1 MTVNLIE
8 INTSL
13 IWFILAAYGL
23 TQILVYS
30 KIFERVRPTR
40 DQWGLIGY
48 MANCSMCMGF
58 WVGMFLFFINGFT
71 ELFTFDYNIGNM
83 FICGWVSSGSSYF
96 LSMLLNDEGLKIQG
110 SKTTCECSTTQRSKL

>member
-1 MTVNLIE
+1 MTFM
-8 INTSL
+8 NTSTELDL
-13 IWFILAAYGL
+13 IYFILTAYGL

-30 KIFERVRPTR
+30 KVFEKVRPAR

-83 FICGWVSSGSSYF
+83 FVCGWISSGTSYF

-110 SKTTCECSTTQRSKL
+110 SKTTCKCITKQRGEL

>member
-1 MTVNLIE
+1 MTLIYME
-8 INTSL
+8 IDL
-13 IWFILAAYGL
+13 IYFILAAYGL

-30 KIFERVRPTR
+30 KIFEKIRPAR
-40 DQWGLIGY
+40 DQYGLIGY

-83 FICGWVSSGSSYF
+83 FICGWISSGSSYF

-110 SKTTCECSTTQRSKL
+110 SKTICKCITKQRGEL

>member
-8 INTSL
+8 INSDL
-13 IWFILAAYGL
+13 IWFVLAAYGL

-30 KIFERVRPTR
+30 KVFEKIRPNR

-83 FICGWVSSGSSYF
+83 FVCGWISSGTSYF

>member
-1 MTVNLIE
+1 M
-8 INTSL
+8 NTSTELDL
-13 IWFILAAYGL
+13 IYFILTAYGL

-30 KIFERVRPTR
+30 KVFEKVRPAR

-58 WVGMFLFFINGFT
+58 WVGMFLFFVNGFT

-83 FICGWVSSGSSYF
+83 FVCGWISSGTSYF
-96 LSMLLNDEGLKIQG
+96 LSMLLNDEGLKVQG
-110 SKTTCECSTTQRSKL
+110 NKTTCNCTSKKRGEL

>member
-8 INTSL
+8 INSDL
-13 IWFILAAYGL
+13 IWFVLAAYGL

-30 KIFERVRPTR
+30 KVFEKIRPNR

-58 WVGMFLFFINGFT
+58 WVGIFLFFINGFT

-83 FICGWVSSGSSYF
+83 FVCGWISSGTSYF

>member
-1 MTVNLIE
+1 MTVNLVE
-8 INTSL
+8 INSDL
-13 IWFILAAYGL
+13 IWFVLTAYGL

-30 KIFERVRPTR
+30 KIFEKVRPNR

-83 FICGWVSSGSSYF
+83 FVCGWISSGTSYF
-96 LSMLLNDEGLKIQG
+96 LSMILNDEGLKIQG
-110 SKTTCECSTTQRSKL
+110 QKTDCCCSSNQRGEL

>member
-1 MTVNLIE
+1 ME
-8 INTSL
+8 IVFIQL
-13 IWFILAAYGL
+13 ELQLFWFILSAYGL

-30 KIFERVRPTR
+30 KIFETIRPKR

-83 FICGWVSSGSSYF
+83 FICGWLSSGTSYF
-96 LSMLLNDEGLKIQG
+96 LSMLLNDGGIKIEG
-110 SKTTCECSTTQRSKL
+110 SKETCDCTQRSQL

>member
-1 MTVNLIE
+1 VAFNFIQVELD
-8 INTSL
+8 L
-13 IWFILAAYGL
+13 IWFILTAYGL

-30 KIFERVRPTR
+30 KIFEQVRPTR

-83 FICGWVSSGSSYF
+83 FICGWISSGSSYF
-96 LSMLLNDEGLKIQG
+96 LSMILNDEGLKIQG
-110 SKTTCECSTTQRSKL
+110 QKTNCDCNSST